1 MKHNDQEVS
10 LPFVIVEGNGPP
22 LLGRNWLQSIVLD
35 WKEIKAISTGLDS
48 LLDQYHSLFTD
59 ELGTM
64 KGITAKLS
72 VKPEAKPKFCRARS
86 APYALKESI
95 EKDLD
100 RLQKL
105 GVLEKVNY
113 SDWATPI
120 VPVPKP
126 DGSVRLCGDFKVT
139 VNPVLQVDQH
149 PIPKPEDLLTVLA
162 GGKNSPN

>member
-1 MKHNDQEVS
+1 MIS
-10 LPFVIVEGNGPP
+10 
-22 LLGRNWLQSIVLD
+22 RIVLVLQ
-35 WKEIKAISTGLDS
+35 KKILQYIAIPIYCCIPTL
-48 LLDQYHSLFTD
+48 
-59 ELGTM
+59 
-64 KGITAKLS
+64 
-72 VKPEAKPKFCRARS
+72 
-86 APYALKESI
+86 YALKESI

-105 GVLEKVNY
+105 GVLGKVNY

-139 VNPVLQVDQH
+139 INPVLQVDQH